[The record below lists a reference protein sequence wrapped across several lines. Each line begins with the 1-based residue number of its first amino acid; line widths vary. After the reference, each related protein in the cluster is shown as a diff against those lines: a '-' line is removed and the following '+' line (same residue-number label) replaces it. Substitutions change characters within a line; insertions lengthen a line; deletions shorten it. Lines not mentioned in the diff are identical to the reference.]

1 MRTPLLSALALLLA
15 ACADDRTASTEV
27 DNHMT
32 TVAGVV
38 VDGAPVAGA
47 RVVLQSL
54 DGTQLAVATTDT
66 AGRFLFPPVLT
77 DSVFMVDAGA
87 LAAMAVPGM
96 GDDTLRISVNPV
108 SSEVVRRLDRTGSVQ
123 AGRLVRDSV
132 GDVVARYGLGAGVPW
147 DSLEV
152 PAVAS
157 APATLVLNRLR
168 VRAASEGI
176 ASVRWLERSEST
188 GVSLFADP
196 EERRTIALEAARSG
210 LGKSEAEDWLGE
222 LDQEHGDD
230 SLSTRWFQF
239 YDDSLHGGDDGQH
252 GDSSGVSRDTV
263 EAMHEGLLAA
273 FGDSLARLVSDSGDS
288 PEQEIDAI
296 VKSHQDAILL
306 YVDPGHDGA
315 IDSAQLVALQV
326 LGRDLVSGSVF
337 VLRHLRTS
345 AWGTE
350 AELDLQDALLSGR
363 VMAGVDLAELLNATD
378 PSGWLA
384 QHRVAWPLP
393 GGLADLRAL
402 AESRG
407 IAIDSSAWR

>member
-15 ACADDRTASTEV
+15 ACADDRLASTEV

-38 VDGAPVAGA
+38 VDGAPIAGA
-47 RVVLQSL
+47 RVMLQSL
-54 DGTQLAVATTDT
+54 DGTLLAVATTDT
-66 AGRFLFPPVLT
+66 AGRFLFSPIST

-96 GDDTLRISVNPV
+96 GSDTLRISVNPV
-108 SSEVVRRLDRTGSVQ
+108 SSEVVRRLGRTGSIR
-123 AGRLVRDSV
+123 AGRLVRDSI
-132 GDVVARYGLGAGVPW
+132 GEVVARYGLGAGVPW
-147 DSLEV
+147 DSLVV
-152 PAVAS
+152 PAAS

-168 VRAASEGI
+168 LRAASEGI
-176 ASVRWLERSEST
+176 ASVLWLERSEST
-188 GVSLFADP
+188 GISLFADP
-196 EERRTIALEAARSG
+196 EERRAIALEAARSG
-210 LGKSEAEDWLGE
+210 LGKSEVEDWLGE

-230 SLSTRWFQF
+230 SLSTRWFHF
-239 YDDSLHGGDDGQH
+239 YDDSLHGEEGQH

-263 EAMHEGLLAA
+263 EAMHEGLLTT

-288 PEQEIDAI
+288 PEQAIDAI
-296 VKSHQDAILL
+296 VKEHQDAILL

-337 VLRHLRTS
+337 VLRHLRPS

-350 AELDLQDALLSGR
+350 AELGLQDALLSGR

-407 IAIDSSAWR
+407 IEIDSSAWR